1 MADAQSS
8 LTKIALE
15 APKISTIANQVLWI
29 ALSGWAVAQLIKV
42 LIGLAQEKRLDLHY
56 FISSGRMPSAHS
68 STVCALATAI
78 AITHGV
84 SSVEFAIAAVVA
96 IIVMYDAAGV
106 RRAVSRQSVVLNRIL
121 KELRENSPRDEVERN
136 LREFVGHTP
145 FQVFVG
151 AAIGIAVTFAWL
163 LIGSLV

>member
-1 MADAQSS
+1 M
-8 LTKIALE
+8 IA
-15 APKISTIANQVLWI
+15 V
-29 ALSGWAVAQLIKV
+29 SGWAIAQIVKV
-42 LIGLAQEKRLDLHY
+42 LVVLAQDKRLDLHY
-56 FISSGRMPSAHS
+56 FIASGRMPSAHS
-68 STVCALATAI
+68 ATVCALATAI
-78 AITHGV
+78 AITNGF

-145 FQVFVG
+145 TQVFVG
-151 AAIGIAVTFAWL
+151 AAIGVAVAFLWL
-163 LIGSLV
+163 VVRSMV

>member
-1 MADAQSS
+1 MASQ
-8 LTKIALE
+8 I
-15 APKISTIANQVLWI
+15 LWV
-29 ALSGWAVAQLIKV
+29 ALSGWAVAQLVKV
-42 LIGLAQEKRLDLHY
+42 IVGLAQEKRLDLHY

-68 STVCALATAI
+68 ATVCALSTAI
-78 AITHGV
+78 AVTRGL

-96 IIVMYDAAGV
+96 IVVMYDAAGV

-145 FQVFVG
+145 VQVFVG
-151 AAIGIAVTFAWL
+151 AAIGIAVAFVWL
-163 LIGSLV
+163 LIG

>member
-1 MADAQSS
+1 M
-8 LTKIALE
+8 
-15 APKISTIANQVLWI
+15 LWI
-29 ALSGWAVAQLIKV
+29 ALSGWATAQVVKV
-42 LIGLAQEKRLDLHY
+42 LVVLAQEKRLDVHY
-56 FISSGRMPSAHS
+56 FIASGRMPSAHS
-68 STVCALATAI
+68 ATVCALATAI
-78 AITHGV
+78 AITHGF

-145 FQVFVG
+145 TQVFVG
-151 AAIGIAVTFAWL
+151 AAIGIAVAFLWL
-163 LIGSLV
+163 VVRSVV